1 VNFDDA
7 FGGVM
12 KYRVGVCQFKPI
24 FLKVKENLQKM
35 TSLLKGAEA
44 DLVVFPELATS
55 GYLFNSIDE
64 VEVVAEDAQT
74 GVTATLFRELAKQN
88 NCSYVVGFAE
98 KSAGKYYNSSMLI
111 NPDGNIFV
119 YRKVHLF
126 FEEKF
131 FFQPGNS
138 GFNVFKA
145 KGEIEVGLM
154 ICFDWIFPEAAR
166 TLSLKGAKIIVHSA
180 NLVLPWCQQAMIT
193 RSLENRIFSITS
205 NRTGLEKN
213 GKKELFFTGQSQI
226 LTTKGEI
233 VKRLNED
240 EETIFVTEIE
250 PNLATDKM
258 ITEHNHAFNDRRS
271 KFYEIR

>member
-1 VNFDDA
+1 MDFDDA
-7 FGGVM
+7 FGGIM

-24 FLKVKENLQKM
+24 FLKVNENLQKM
-35 TSLLKGAEA
+35 ASLLQGIEA

-64 VEVVAEDAQT
+64 VKAVAEDAQT
-74 GVTATLFRELAKQN
+74 GVTATLFGKLSKQN
-88 NCSYVVGFAE
+88 NCSYVVGFVE
-98 KSAGKYYNSSMLI
+98 KKANKYYNSSMLI

-119 YRKVHLF
+119 YRKIHLF

-145 KGEIEVGLM
+145 KGGVEVGLM

-166 TLSLKGAKIIVHSA
+166 TLALNGAKIIAHSA

-233 VKRLNED
+233 VKRLNEA
-240 EETIFVTEIE
+240 EETIFVVEIE
-250 PNLATDKM
+250 PDLAADKM
-258 ITEHNHAFNDRRS
+258 ITEHNHAFDDRRS
-271 KFYEIR
+271 GFYKIR